1 MVNQL
6 QGPNFERV
14 TISSFDIDGTHL
26 YIPIP
31 EECNG
36 DTQTADSK
44 VEALDCDSTYDVR
57 DPSYFLIKY
66 LLKSTFRYAA
76 IGNELEVGRVRIEA
90 DLLKVDLLR
99 PQIFKTNFS
108 QDDFIGFYF
117 SILKDDECTYI
128 ASINDKEKTDKYL
141 VIPKSIEEIKE
152 LKFEGASWL
161 FAVSG
166 YAEVTKPY
174 RRFITPI
181 TNNHILSIMVSI
193 GGFDFGS
200 VELEQ
205 ELVAEVDQY
214 ILDFIKSIRIDY
226 SPETLAEIQ
235 RVRGDVTA

>member
-1 MVNQL
+1 MVKL
-6 QGPNFERV
+6 LSGPNFELAPI
-14 TISSFDIDGTHL
+14 TSFNIEGTHIF
-26 YIPIP
+26 IPIP
-31 EECNG
+31 DECYENTKSAESNIDSI
-36 DTQTADSK
+36 DTDAI
-44 VEALDCDSTYDVR
+44 YDITNP
-57 DPSYFLIKY
+57 DFFLIKY
-66 LLKSTFRYAA
+66 LLKTEFSYSQSDSDHKIGDVYAS
-76 IGNELEVGRVRIEA
+76 I
-90 DLLKVDLLR
+90 DLLKVDQHR
-99 PQIFKTNFS
+99 PESCVSLFSREDFLNF
-108 QDDFIGFYF
+108 YL
-117 SILKDDECTYI
+117 SILKGDEVSI
-128 ASINDKEKTDKYL
+128 VKSINDKEKTDKYL
-141 VIPKSIEEIKE
+141 IIPKSIEEIKE

-205 ELVAEVDQY
+205 ELVAEADQY